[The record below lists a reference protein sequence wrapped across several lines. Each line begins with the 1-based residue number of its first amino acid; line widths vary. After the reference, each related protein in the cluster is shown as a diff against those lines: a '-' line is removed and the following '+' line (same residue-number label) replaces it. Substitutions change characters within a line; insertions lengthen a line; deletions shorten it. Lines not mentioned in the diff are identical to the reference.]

1 MAVLDREIALYEELR
16 ADLYRK
22 HNGAWVLIHQ
32 DKIIG
37 VYPVLFHFAG
47 RSC

>member
-1 MAVLDREIALYEELR
+1 MVVLHQKIALYEERR
-16 ADLYRK
+16 ADLERK
-22 HNGAWVLIHQ
+22 HNGAWALIHQ

-37 VYPVLFHFAG
+37 VYPVLFHFAE